1 MPSIVIKEIDA
12 TTAGNA
18 AVETDVVFIPG
29 FMNTSFS
36 DKDYW
41 DDAKTRTPAKAKVPT
56 LCTSVAQFERCFG
69 KKPAKLVDVNNEF
82 KYSDITTSGYTT
94 TGKEE
99 TEKKDGKISG
109 TTLTIAKSITKSV
122 FAHPS
127 LTESNHTV
135 TLGAGVKTIE
145 LPVQVTKGSYT
156 VDTDL
161 DSEGGS
167 DTAVATYDVKVV
179 HGGNTVYAN
188 VGKDG
193 STIKLATA
201 PEAECTVY
209 YYEASSAVKLTF
221 INEVKENN
229 EVISSSR
236 NTIYVNGISGE
247 GTYTVDLT
255 GVELPE
261 TYTNYEVSYFTGTTV
276 VAGTKIFEGA
286 LGADNLAFN
295 DDGEGNY
302 FDPSY
307 IYAKELLALGLPVL
321 YCSYNTEGDGI
332 NPSAGILYGWLL
344 NDSDEGAFNLVA
356 DRGMYDVKYITTGG
370 YPNFESEPAIYTKM
384 KSLAVQRGDCVALI
398 DHLNA
403 PDAVLLGESSFYGR
417 IVKAFEGDP
426 DGDKCAAFT
435 PWVNIKG
442 TAVTGTHT
450 LPPSFAYLSALAV
463 SIRTN
468 ANWLAVAGATRG
480 AIPNLDGDAP
490 LNIDKVLTNSIAE
503 EGYQH
508 RKGVSI
514 NAITNIQPYGYRIWG
529 NRTLKTNPENL
540 VATSFLNIRNL
551 VSEIKKVTYRACR
564 KYMFEQN
571 NDILWTNFKAA
582 IEPTLE
588 QMRTGAGISGYK
600 IIKETTNEKA
610 KLVATIKLY
619 PIYAVEDF
627 EITVRMEDDEIALS

>member
-69 KKPAKLVDVNNEF
+69 KKPAKLVDVIGGNGQF
-82 KYSDITTSGYTT
+82 KYSDIITSGYTT

-99 TEKKDGKISG
+99 TEVIEGMISDGTLIIDKK
-109 TTLTIAKSITKSV
+109 ITEGV
-122 FAHPS
+122 FAQPS
-127 LTESNHTV
+127 STESIYTKN
-135 TLGAGVKTIE
+135 LLQGEKTIK
-145 LPVQVTKGSYT
+145 LPVQVAKGSYT
-156 VDTDL
+156 VNNDLEGDDT
-161 DSEGGS
+161 SV
-167 DTAVATYDVKVV
+167 AVYDVKITY
-179 HGGNTVYAN
+179 GGNTIYAN
-188 VGKDG
+188 VEKDG
-193 STIKLATA
+193 CTVKLANA
-201 PEAECTVY
+201 PGDVVCDVFY
-209 YYEASSAVKLTF
+209 YGASSAVKITF
-221 INEVKENN
+221 INEVKVNG
-229 EVISSSR
+229 EVTSSTR
-236 NTIYVNGISGE
+236 NTIYVNGSSSEEEYDIN
-247 GTYTVDLT
+247 LMFN
-255 GVELPE
+255 ELPPV
-261 TYTNYEVSYFTGTTV
+261 YNKYEVSYV
-276 VAGTKIFEGA
+276 VGAVEVSGTKIFA
-286 LGADNLAFN
+286 DSLGANNLAFK
-295 DDGEGNY
+295 DG

-307 IYAKELLALGLPVL
+307 IYAKELLNLGLPVL

-344 NDSDEGAFNLVA
+344 DDSDGGAFKIVA
-356 DRGMYDVKYITTGG
+356 DRGMYDIKYITSGG
-370 YPNFESEPAIYTKM
+370 YPNFDSNPSIYPKM

-398 DHLNA
+398 DHLNG
-403 PDAVLLGESSFYGR
+403 PDVPLLGDSSYYGK
-417 IVKAFEGDP
+417 IVKSFKGDP
-426 DGDKCAAFT
+426 EGDKCAAFT
-435 PWVNIKG
+435 PWINVKG
-442 TAVTGTHT
+442 VAVTGTHT

-468 ANWLAVAGATRG
+468 ASWLAVAGATRG

-490 LNIDKVLTNSIAE
+490 LNIDKILTNSIAE
-503 EGYQH
+503 EGYQN
-508 RKGVSI
+508 RIGVSI

-529 NRTLKTNPENL
+529 NRTLKTNTENL

-551 VSEIKKVTYRACR
+551 VSEVKKVTYRACR

-571 NDILWTNFKAA
+571 NDVLWTNFKAA

-600 IIKETTNEKA
+600 IIKEATNEKA

>member
-18 AVETDVVFIPG
+18 AVETDIVFIPG
-29 FMNTSFS
+29 FMNTNF
-36 DKDYW
+36 DNTDYW
-41 DDAKTRTPAKAKVPT
+41 DDDKTRTPAKAKVPT
-56 LCTSVAQFERCFG
+56 LCTSIAQFERCFG
-69 KKPAKLVDVNNEF
+69 KQPAKLMDVTDNL
-82 KYSDITTSGYTT
+82 KYSEIITSGYTT

-99 TEKKDGKISG
+99 TQDAKEGTIPETLVIS
-109 TTLTIAKSITKSV
+109 KSITEGAY
-122 FAHPS
+122 AHPS
-127 LTESNHTV
+127 LTESEYTV
-135 TLGAGVKTIE
+135 ELEAGVKTIT
-145 LPVQVTKGSYT
+145 LPVQVVKGSYI
-156 VDTDL
+156 VDDDL
-161 DSEGGS
+161 VEGTGVTS
-167 DTAVATYDVKVV
+167 YDVKIKY
-179 HGGNTVYAN
+179 GGNTVYAN
-188 VGKDG
+188 TGKDG

-201 PEAECTVY
+201 PVTEGYVECVVSY
-209 YYEASSAVKLTF
+209 FGASSTVKLTA
-221 INEVKENN
+221 IKEVVEND

-236 NTIYVNGISGE
+236 TAYYVSGVSGE
-247 GTYTVDLT
+247 DTYTIDLT
-255 GVELPE
+255 GVEFSD
-261 TYTNYEVSYFTGTTV
+261 YTKYEVSYYVGATTV
-276 VAGTKIFEGA
+276 EGTAIFAGKIGA
-286 LGADNLAFN
+286 ENEAFK
-295 DDGEGNY
+295 DE

-307 IYAKELLALGLPVL
+307 IYAKELLTLGLPVL
-321 YCSYNTEGDGI
+321 YCSYNTEDDGVE
-332 NPSAGILYGWLL
+332 PKASTLYGWLI
-344 NDSDEGAFNLVA
+344 DDDEGAFSTIA
-356 DRGMYDVKYITTGG
+356 DRGMYDVKYITSGG
-370 YPNFESEPAIYTKM
+370 YPVFESEPAIYTKM
-384 KSLAVQRGDCVALI
+384 KSLAVNRGDCVALI
-398 DHLNA
+398 DHINA
-403 PDAVLLGESSFYGR
+403 PNVPLLGDESFYGR
-417 IVKAFEGDP
+417 IVKTFTGDV

-468 ANWLAVAGATRG
+468 ASWLAVAGATRG
-480 AIPNLDGDAP
+480 AIPNLDADAP
-490 LNIDKVLTNSIAE
+490 LNINKVLTNSIAE
-503 EGYQH
+503 EGYQN
-508 RKGVSI
+508 RIGVSI

-529 NRTLKTNPENL
+529 NRTLKTNTENL
-540 VATSFLNIRNL
+540 VATSFLNVRNL
-551 VSEIKKVTYRACR
+551 VSEVKKVTYRACR

>member
-1 MPSIVIKEIDA
+1 MAI
-12 TTAGNA
+12 
-18 AVETDVVFIPG
+18 F
-29 FMNTSFS
+29 
-36 DKDYW
+36 
-41 DDAKTRTPAKAKVPT
+41 DAKIVYG
-56 LCTSVAQFERCFG
+56 E
-69 KKPAKLVDVNNEF
+69 
-82 KYSDITTSGYTT
+82 
-94 TGKEE
+94 
-99 TEKKDGKISG
+99 
-109 TTLTIAKSITKSV
+109 
-122 FAHPS
+122 
-127 LTESNHTV
+127 
-135 TLGAGVKTIE
+135 
-145 LPVQVTKGSYT
+145 
-156 VDTDL
+156 
-161 DSEGGS
+161 
-167 DTAVATYDVKVV
+167 
-179 HGGNTVYAN
+179 NTVYAN
-188 VGKDG
+188 VEKDG
-193 STIKLATA
+193 HTIKLATA
-201 PEAECTVY
+201 PGVSDPVECTVSY
-209 YYEASSAVKLTF
+209 YGAFSAVKLTF

-229 EVISSSR
+229 EVTSSSR
-236 NTIYVNGISGE
+236 VSLYVNGTLSE
-247 GTYTVDLT
+247 ETYTINLT
-255 GVELPE
+255 GVEIPE
-261 TYTNYEVSYFTGTTV
+261 TYNKYEISYFVDGTM
-276 VAGTKIFEGA
+276 VAGTNIFKDA
-286 LGADNLAFN
+286 VGADNLAFKDN
-295 DDGEGNY
+295 V
-302 FDPSY
+302 DPSY
-307 IYAKELLALGLPVL
+307 IYAKELLTLGLPVL
-321 YCSYNTEGDGI
+321 YCSYNTENDGI
-332 NPSAGILYGWLL
+332 IPSSGILYGWLL
-344 NDSDEGAFNLVA
+344 DDSDEGAFSTIA
-356 DRGMYDVKYITTGG
+356 DRGMYNVKYITTGG
-370 YPNFESEPAIYTKM
+370 YPNFESNPSIYTKM

-403 PDAVLLGESSFYGR
+403 PDTKLLGTDSFYDR
-417 IVKAFEGDP
+417 IVKAFEGDI

-468 ANWLAVAGATRG
+468 ASWLAVAGATRG

-508 RKGVSI
+508 RTGVSI

-529 NRTLKTNPENL
+529 NRTLKTNTENL

-551 VSEIKKVTYRACR
+551 VSEVKKVTYRACR

>member
-29 FMNTSFS
+29 FMNISFS
-36 DKDYW
+36 DKDSW
-41 DDAKTRTPAKAKVPT
+41 DDVKTRTPAKAKVPT

-69 KKPAKLVDVNNEF
+69 KKPAKLVDVNGEF
-82 KYSDITTSGYTT
+82 KYSDIITSGYTT
-94 TGKEE
+94 SGKEE
-99 TEKKDGKISG
+99 TEEKVGKISG
-109 TTLTIAKSITKSV
+109 TTLTINKSITGSV

-127 LTESNHTV
+127 LTESKHTV
-135 TLGAGVKTIE
+135 TLEAGVKTIK
-145 LPVQVTKGSYT
+145 LPVQVVKGSYT
-156 VDTDL
+156 VGTDL
-161 DSEGGS
+161 DGEGGS

-201 PEAECTVY
+201 PGTECTVF

-221 INEVKENN
+221 INEVKEND
-229 EVISSSR
+229 EVVSSSR
-236 NTIYVNGISGE
+236 NSIYVNGVSSE
-247 GTYTVDLT
+247 GTYTINLT

-261 TYTNYEVSYFTGTTV
+261 SYTKYEMSYFIGAEV
-276 VAGTKIFEGA
+276 VPGTKIFEST
-286 LGADNLAFN
+286 LGADNLAFK
-295 DDGEGNY
+295 EGV
-302 FDPSY
+302 DPSY
-307 IYAKELLALGLPVL
+307 IYAKELLTLGLPVL
-321 YCSYNTEGDGI
+321 YCSYNTEGDGV
-332 NPSAGILYGWLL
+332 NPSAGTLYGWLL
-344 NDSDEGAFNLVA
+344 DDSDEGAFKTVA
-356 DRGMYDVKYITTGG
+356 DRGMYDIKYITTGG
-370 YPNFESEPAIYTKM
+370 YPNFESNPSIYTKM

-403 PDAVLLGESSFYGR
+403 PDEKLLGEESFYGR
-417 IVKAFEGDP
+417 IVKAFEGDI

-463 SIRTN
+463 SVRTN
-468 ANWLAVAGATRG
+468 ASWLAVAGATRG

-490 LNIDKVLTNSIAE
+490 LDIDKVLTNSIAE

-508 RKGVSI
+508 RIGVSI

-529 NRTLKTNPENL
+529 NRTLKTNTENL

-551 VSEIKKVTYRACR
+551 VSEVKKVTYRACR

-571 NDILWTNFKAA
+571 NDILWTNFKAD